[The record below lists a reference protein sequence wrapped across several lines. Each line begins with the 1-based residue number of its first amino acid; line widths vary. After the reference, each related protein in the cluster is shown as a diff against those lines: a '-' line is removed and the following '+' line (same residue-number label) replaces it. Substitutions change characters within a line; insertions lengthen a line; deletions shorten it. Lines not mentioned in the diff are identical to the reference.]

1 MFSIH
6 THDHQTITS
15 ILFFPAVNNHRSSHV
30 VLLASPNACV
40 AECYYDC
47 DPSVHFYT
55 KLGYHVLVY
64 DYRGSGGSTGDV
76 TPENT
81 VSDARLAVEF
91 VEKKYKISLEIVH
104 GTSIGGYVVPR
115 VSSETPLLIFDRTFC
130 DMHSLVSEFVRIF
143 GNRASKI
150 ASIIAVLVKMCR
162 RWPMK
167 IAPIFDIHRNSLILF
182 DPEDEIVSFPASL
195 ITGLTSRYCRPDSDV
210 NEIETLFLA
219 GIQKGREIVSR
230 MATVN
235 DIESELSNYEA
246 MTEWQVIEMEGVSQR
261 TKVVSSTEIVFLL
274 ARYSLLQDFYLW
286 NSNKVLVFCFAGAA
300 TPGRFIHHS
309 VFDGFIA
316 VSRSFPDLA
325 ASRDYVSLPR
335 D

>member
-40 AECYYDC
+40 SECYYDC

-143 GNRASKI
+143 G
-150 ASIIAVLVKMCR
+150 
-162 RWPMK
+162 
-167 IAPIFDIHRNSLILF
+167 
-182 DPEDEIVSFPASL
+182 
-195 ITGLTSRYCRPDSDV
+195 
-210 NEIETLFLA
+210 IE
-219 GIQKGREIVSR
+219 
-230 MATVN
+230 
-235 DIESELSNYEA
+235 
-246 MTEWQVIEMEGVSQR
+246 
-261 TKVVSSTEIVFLL
+261 
-274 ARYSLLQDFYLW
+274 
-286 NSNKVLVFCFAGAA
+286 
-300 TPGRFIHHS
+300 
-309 VFDGFIA
+309 
-316 VSRSFPDLA
+316 
-325 ASRDYVSLPR
+325 PR
-335 D
+335 K

>member
-91 VEKKYKISLEIVH
+91 VEKKYKISLIPVFIIERNANII
-104 GTSIGGYVVPR
+104 TSTFYKFRNAINTMYF
-115 VSSETPLLIFDRTFC
+115 IFNHIT
-130 DMHSLVSEFVRIF
+130 IF
-143 GNRASKI
+143 
-150 ASIIAVLVKMCR
+150 
-162 RWPMK
+162 
-167 IAPIFDIHRNSLILF
+167 F
-182 DPEDEIVSFPASL
+182 
-195 ITGLTSRYCRPDSDV
+195 T
-210 NEIETLFLA
+210 
-219 GIQKGREIVSR
+219 
-230 MATVN
+230 
-235 DIESELSNYEA
+235 
-246 MTEWQVIEMEGVSQR
+246 
-261 TKVVSSTEIVFLL
+261 
-274 ARYSLLQDFYLW
+274 
-286 NSNKVLVFCFAGAA
+286 
-300 TPGRFIHHS
+300 
-309 VFDGFIA
+309 
-316 VSRSFPDLA
+316 
-325 ASRDYVSLPR
+325 
-335 D
+335 

>member
-1 MFSIH
+1 
-6 THDHQTITS
+6 
-15 ILFFPAVNNHRSSHV
+15 
-30 VLLASPNACV
+30 
-40 AECYYDC
+40 
-47 DPSVHFYT
+47 
-55 KLGYHVLVY
+55 
-64 DYRGSGGSTGDV
+64 
-76 TPENT
+76 
-81 VSDARLAVEF
+81 
-91 VEKKYKISLEIVH
+91 
-104 GTSIGGYVVPR
+104 
-115 VSSETPLLIFDRTFC
+115 
-130 DMHSLVSEFVRIF
+130 
-143 GNRASKI
+143 
-150 ASIIAVLVKMCR
+150 
-162 RWPMK
+162 MK

-235 DIESELSNYEA
+235 DIKSELSNYEA

-325 ASRDYVSLPR
+325 ASRDYVSFPR